1 MSGAPGEDK
10 QNSEMRDKTRRMK
23 TKRGNGKKGFTLV
36 EAIVSVAV
44 FAIAAVLF
52 AMILFNATHMVNL
65 SLVYD
70 RDRIA
75 LTQAIETGSKESS
88 ITVTTKEDGDKGYQ
102 QMTIDLSKIS
112 KKYSDERGVYYIYR
126 APSGRKYCLYVG
138 SADGMQE
145 I

>member
-10 QNSEMRDKTRRMK
+10 QNSEMSDKTRRMK

-44 FAIAAVLF
+44 FSIAAVLF

-75 LTQAIETGSKESS
+75 LTQAIETGSEGS
-88 ITVTTKEDGDKGYQ
+88 ITVTTKEDGDTGYE

-126 APSGRKYCLYVG
+126 APSGREYCLYVG

>member
-10 QNSEMRDKTRRMK
+10 QNSEMSDKTRRMK

-44 FAIAAVLF
+44 FSIAAVLF

-75 LTQAIETGSKESS
+75 LTQAIETGSRDS
-88 ITVTTKEDGDKGYQ
+88 ITVTTKKDGDTGYE

-126 APSGRKYCLYVG
+126 APSGREYCLYVG

>member
-10 QNSEMRDKTRRMK
+10 QNSEMSDKTRRMK

-44 FAIAAVLF
+44 FSIAAVLF

-75 LTQAIETGSKESS
+75 LTQAIETGFMGS
-88 ITVTTKEDGDKGYQ
+88 ITVTTKEDGDAGYE

-126 APSGRKYCLYVG
+126 APSGREYCLYVG

>member
-10 QNSEMRDKTRRMK
+10 QNSEMSDKTRRMK

-44 FAIAAVLF
+44 FSIAAVLF

-75 LTQAIETGSKESS
+75 LTQAIETGSRDS
-88 ITVTTKEDGDKGYQ
+88 ITVTTKEDGDTGYE

-126 APSGRKYCLYVG
+126 APSGREYCLYVG

>member
-10 QNSEMRDKTRRMK
+10 QNSEMSDKTRRMK

-44 FAIAAVLF
+44 FSIAAVLF

-75 LTQAIETGSKESS
+75 LTQAIETGSRES
-88 ITVTTKEDGDKGYQ
+88 ITVTTKKDGDTGYE

-126 APSGRKYCLYVG
+126 APSGREYCLYVG

>member
-1 MSGAPGEDK
+1 
-10 QNSEMRDKTRRMK
+10 MK
-23 TKRGNGKKGFTLV
+23 AKLKKGKKGFTLV

-75 LTQAIETGSKESS
+75 LTQAIETGFMGS
-88 ITVTTKEDGDKGYQ
+88 ITVTTKEDGDTGYE

-126 APSGRKYCLYVG
+126 APSGREYCLYVG

>member
-10 QNSEMRDKTRRMK
+10 KNSEMRDKTRRMK

-44 FAIAAVLF
+44 FSIAAVLF

-75 LTQAIETGSKESS
+75 LTQAIETGSRDS
-88 ITVTTKEDGDKGYQ
+88 ITVTTKKDGDTGYE

-126 APSGRKYCLYVG
+126 APPGREYCLYVG

>member
-75 LTQAIETGSKESS
+75 LTQAIETGSREI
-88 ITVTTKEDGDKGYQ
+88 ITVTTKEDGDIGYE

>member
-1 MSGAPGEDK
+1 MSGVPGEDK
-10 QNSEMRDKTRRMK
+10 QNSDMSDKTRRMK

-44 FAIAAVLF
+44 FSIAAVLF

-75 LTQAIETGSKESS
+75 LTQAIETGFMGS
-88 ITVTTKEDGDKGYQ
+88 ITVTTKEDGDTGYE

-126 APSGRKYCLYVG
+126 APSGREYCLYVG

>member
-10 QNSEMRDKTRRMK
+10 QNSEMSDKTRRMK

-44 FAIAAVLF
+44 FSIAAVLF

-75 LTQAIETGSKESS
+75 LTQAIETGSREI
-88 ITVTTKEDGDKGYQ
+88 ITVTTKEDGDDGYE

>member
-10 QNSEMRDKTRRMK
+10 QNSEMSDKTRRMK

-44 FAIAAVLF
+44 FSIAAVLF

-75 LTQAIETGSKESS
+75 LTQAIETGFMGS
-88 ITVTTKEDGDKGYQ
+88 ITVTTKEDGDTGYE

-126 APSGRKYCLYVG
+126 APSGREYCLYVG